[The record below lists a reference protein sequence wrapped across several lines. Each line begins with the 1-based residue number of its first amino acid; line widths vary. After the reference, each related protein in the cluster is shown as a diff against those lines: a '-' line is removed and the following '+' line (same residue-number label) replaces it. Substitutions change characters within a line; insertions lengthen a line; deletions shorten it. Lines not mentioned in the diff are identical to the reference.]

1 MRLTNE
7 LLSELTREEWDTMFN
22 AIKDT
27 TIEMGVSATF
37 SLEEPMGKGITIDT
51 NSEELAVFVC
61 EYLQMLGV
69 DCEMKDVL
77 P

>member
-1 MRLTNE
+1 MRLSNE

-37 SLEEPMGKGITIDT
+37 TLEGLRGISIDT